1 MPIINKL
8 HCKYEEK
15 FQVTLYT
22 ALPQR
27 MRPIFKDQMLIFY
40 VFRKV
45 HPLLAS
51 KFVTAYHVSLVSLQ
65 NEKAQFKAV
74 LR

>member
-1 MPIINKL
+1 MPITNKL

-27 MRPIFKDQMLIFY
+27 MRTTFKDQMLTFY

-45 HPLLAS
+45 HPMLAS
-51 KFVTAYHVSLVSLQ
+51 EFATANHDNLISLK
-65 NEKAQFKAV
+65 NEKAQFKVA

>member
-1 MPIINKL
+1 MPINNKF
-8 HCKYEEK
+8 HCKYEEN

-27 MRPIFKDQMLIFY
+27 MRTIFKDQMITFY

-45 HPLLAS
+45 HPMLAS
-51 KFVTAYHVSLVSLQ
+51 EFATAYHVSLISLK
-65 NEKAQFKAV
+65 NEKAQLKVA

>member
-1 MPIINKL
+1 
-8 HCKYEEK
+8 
-15 FQVTLYT
+15 VYT

-27 MRPIFKDQMLIFY
+27 MRTIFKDQMLTFY

-45 HPLLAS
+45 HPMLAS
-51 KFVTAYHVSLVSLQ
+51 EFATAYHVCLISLK
-65 NEKAQFKAV
+65 NEKTQFKVA

>member
-1 MPIINKL
+1 MPIINEL

-27 MRPIFKDQMLIFY
+27 MRTIFKDQTLAFY

-45 HPLLAS
+45 HPMLAS
-51 KFVTAYHVSLVSLQ
+51 EFATAYHVSLISLK
-65 NEKAQFKAV
+65 NEKAQLKVA

>member
-1 MPIINKL
+1 MPITNKL

-27 MRPIFKDQMLIFY
+27 MRTIFKDQMLTFY

-45 HPLLAS
+45 HSMLAS
-51 KFVTAYHVSLVSLQ
+51 EFATGYHVSLISLK
-65 NEKAQFKAV
+65 NEKAQFKV
-74 LR
+74 TLR

>member
-1 MPIINKL
+1 MPITNKL

-27 MRPIFKDQMLIFY
+27 MRTIFIDQMLTFY

-45 HPLLAS
+45 HSMLAS
-51 KFVTAYHVSLVSLQ
+51 EFATANHVSLISLT
-65 NEKAQFKAV
+65 NEKAQFKVA